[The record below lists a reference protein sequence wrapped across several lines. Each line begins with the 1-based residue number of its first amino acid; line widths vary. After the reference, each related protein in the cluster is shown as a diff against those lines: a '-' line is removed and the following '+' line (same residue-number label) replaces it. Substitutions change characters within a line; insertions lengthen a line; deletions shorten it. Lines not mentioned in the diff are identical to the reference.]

1 MAGLNWARLDANF
14 STNHKTLA
22 LMGMRGGDHAALV
35 YVFSLGYCA
44 MNGTDGFIPKA
55 APGTFH
61 GTSKD
66 ASLLVEVGLWLAIVG
81 GWNVN
86 DWAEYQPT
94 SEATKERSDKARKAA
109 AKRWGT
115 DA

>member
-14 STNHKTLA
+14 SSNHKTLA
-22 LMGMRGGDHAALV
+22 LLGTKGGDHAALV

-44 MNGTDGFIPKA
+44 FNGTDGFIPKA

-61 GTSKD
+61 GTAKD
-66 ASLLVEVGLWLAIVG
+66 ATLLVEVGLWKPIDG
-81 GWNVN
+81 GWDVN

-94 SEATKERSDKARKAA
+94 TEESRARSDRARKAA

-115 DA
+115 DG